1 MTQTETN
8 LEPQDLLRNKKILL
22 AFFLFSLLN
31 GAVRKWVFAGSSGIN
46 GALMLIQLA
55 FPIAGIY
62 YMKRTKSFSAYQPM
76 IPFIFMLVGMAL
88 NPMNQSIFHGF
99 FGIMLHL
106 GFWFAMLTYLHE
118 RNVFPI
124 EDLMKPFLIICFCE
138 IILTF
143 IQFGLPADHVL
154 NRYES
159 GDEVSGFAG
168 GMVRVIGTFSYIG
181 GYGGFLFFTGFFVWA
196 LMIENKKPMPAIYG
210 LAFLGLVSCFM
221 NGSRTIV
228 LPFILVL
235 FFGFI
240 SYGSISNKI
249 KSVGLLLVCVFFTMV
264 YDVEQKFPNI
274 GKAYEAFMFRVT
286 SGNDSGENDKRSMQT
301 FLETTEFRGAYPLL
315 GIGLGAT
322 YQGAIASWGKSQE
335 LKDYGYYEE
344 EPERILI
351 EGGYALLIFRALL
364 FIYFMMKSKIP
375 KYFSAPI
382 LFYTFFF
389 TQMTFSTFQS
399 TFTFFGLLVVDK
411 MYYLKGLTTDEESI
425 ETEIETEEAVL
436 TGRGFVTRVHLE

>member
-1 MTQTETN
+1 MTPTETS

-31 GAVRKWVFAGSSGIN
+31 GALRKWVFAGSSGIN
-46 GALMLIQLA
+46 SVLMLIQLA
-55 FPIAGIY
+55 FPIVGIY
-62 YMKRTKSFSAYQPM
+62 YMRRERAFSTYQPM
-76 IPFIFMLVGMAL
+76 IPFIFMLVAMAL
-88 NPMNQSIFHGF
+88 NPMNQSLFHGF
-99 FGIMLHL
+99 FGILLHL

-118 RNVFPI
+118 RTIFPI

-143 IQFGLPADHVL
+143 IQFSLPADHVL

-159 GDEVSGFAG
+159 GDEVSGFTG

-181 GYGGFLFFTGFFVWA
+181 GYGGFLFFTGFFIWA
-196 LMIENKKPMPAIYG
+196 LMIENKRPMPAIYG
-210 LAFLGLVSCFM
+210 LSFLGLVSCFM
-221 NGSRTIV
+221 NGSRSIV
-228 LPFILVL
+228 LPYILVV

-240 SYGSISNKI
+240 SYGSVGNKI
-249 KSVGLLLVCVFFTMV
+249 KSVALLFVCFLFTMF
-264 YDVEQKFPNI
+264 YDVGQRFPSI
-274 GKAYEAFMFRVT
+274 ETAYEAFMFRVE
-286 SGNDSGENDKRSMQT
+286 SGNDSGENSKRSAQT
-301 FLETTEFRGAYPLL
+301 FLETTEFRGEYPLL

-322 YQGAIASWGKSQE
+322 YQGAVASWGKSQE

-364 FIYFMMKSKIP
+364 FIYFIMKSKIP
-375 KYFSAPI
+375 IYFSAPL

-411 MYYLKGLTTDEESI
+411 MYYLKSLATDSESI
-425 ETEIETEEAVL
+425 EEEIEAEEAIL
-436 TGRGFVTRVHLE
+436 T